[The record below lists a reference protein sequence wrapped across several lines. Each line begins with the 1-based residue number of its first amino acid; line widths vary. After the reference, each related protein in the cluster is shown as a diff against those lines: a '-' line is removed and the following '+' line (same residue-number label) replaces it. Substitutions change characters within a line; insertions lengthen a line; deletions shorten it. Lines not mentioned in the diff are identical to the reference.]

1 MAHRIRIAIDGP
13 AGAGK
18 STVARMVAE
27 KLGYIYIDTGAMYRA
42 VTLQALVDNIN
53 IYDAAAL
60 TSTAE
65 KVDISLRVDE
75 DGNTRVYLNNRD
87 VTQEIRTPEVSG
99 AVSLVSRVPGVR
111 ERMAKLQR
119 EMAAR
124 GGVVMEGRDIGTQ
137 VLPDAEAKFFLTA
150 SAEERARRR
159 FAELK
164 QSGYS
169 INYDQV
175 IRDINKRDEID
186 SGRAVAPL
194 KPASDARIIDCSGM
208 TVEQVVNLILSEV
221 SGRLK

>member
-1 MAHRIRIAIDGP
+1 
-13 AGAGK
+13 
-18 STVARMVAE
+18 
-27 KLGYIYIDTGAMYRA
+27 
-42 VTLQALVDNIN
+42 
-53 IYDAAAL
+53 
-60 TSTAE
+60 
-65 KVDISLRVDE
+65 
-75 DGNTRVYLNNRD
+75 
-87 VTQEIRTPEVSG
+87 
-99 AVSLVSRVPGVR
+99 
-111 ERMAKLQR
+111 
-119 EMAAR
+119 
-124 GGVVMEGRDIGTQ
+124 MEGRDIGTQ

>member
-53 IYDAAAL
+53 IHDAAAL
-60 TSTAE
+60 TGIAGR
-65 KVDISLRVDE
+65 VDISLRLDE
-75 DGNTRVYLNNRD
+75 DGNTRIYLNNRD
-87 VTQEIRTPEVSG
+87 VTKEIRTPEVSG

-111 ERMAKLQR
+111 ERMTRLQR

>member
-53 IYDAAAL
+53 IHDAAAL
-60 TSTAE
+60 TGIAGR
-65 KVDISLRVDE
+65 VDISLRLDE
-75 DGNTRVYLNNRD
+75 DGNTRIYLNNRD
-87 VTQEIRTPEVSG
+87 VTKEIRTPEVSG

-111 ERMAKLQR
+111 ERMTMLQR